1 MLMKFRRFLLIF
13 IFMTML
19 CDCSAETGKGG
30 NAELRSEMRVRVSGE
45 NCYVSAKMD
54 ANTDIIYWFKKCM
67 ANELYTFYDVG
78 LFYNLN
84 STPVDPSSK
93 PETILNEAYSDNIG
107 PFLVENVGW
116 CGGNH
121 TDATGH
127 KTARNESFFITVDG
141 HRVKGDTLANAHSVQ
156 IDVVNVI
163 LDTFAIEKVHYDIY
177 GNSIEV
183 SAEHKFFN
191 VKPLNVQ
198 RYYGMQSMFE
208 GETKT
213 LTPGGEYSVWTDEAN
228 VSSFPESAYPDF
240 RWFVERNAGAFQS
253 AYLFR
258 SGMGDHKFVD
268 PNEPVFIGHSYGKSY
283 HRLMANHIVKR
294 GDVTTW
300 KGVYT
305 WGTKPLLDNDSMFAF
320 WGNID
325 GNAALFISAFGPS
338 TQSVELPSR
347 LSNAAINVID
357 NQGGIAAKSIGTN
370 SVSIT
375 SVGKGYAIISFVNK

>member
-1 MLMKFRRFLLIF
+1 MGIKRILLI
-13 IFMTML
+13 ISLMAVL
-19 CDCSAETGKGG
+19 CDCSAEAGKSGD
-30 NAELRSEMRVRVSGE
+30 AEPQSNMRVRVSGE

-84 STPVDPSSK
+84 PIPVDPSTK

-121 TDATGH
+121 TTPDGK
-127 KTARNESFFITVDG
+127 KTARNESFSIFIDG
-141 HRVKGDTLANAHSVQ
+141 HKVQKDTIANVHSVR
-156 IDVVNVI
+156 IDVINVI
-163 LDTFAIEKVHYDIY
+163 LDTFAIEKVHYDIN
-177 GNSIEV
+177 GNSIAV

-191 VKPLNVQ
+191 ANPLNVQ

-240 RWFVERNAGAFQS
+240 RWFIERSATAFQS

-258 SGMGDHKFVD
+258 TGMGDHKFVD
-268 PNEPVFIGHSYGKSY
+268 PAEPVFIGHSYGKSY

-294 GDVTTW
+294 GDVTFW

-305 WGTKPLLDNDSMFAF
+305 WGRKPLLDNDSMFAF
-320 WGNID
+320 LGNVEGD
-325 GNAALFISAFGPS
+325 AALFISAFGPS
-338 TQSVELPSR
+338 TQTVELPFSA
-347 LSNAAINVID
+347 SYIKVVD
-357 NQGGIAAKSIGTN
+357 NQGGITAKSVGAN

-375 SVGKGYAIISFVNK
+375 STGKGYAIMSFVNK